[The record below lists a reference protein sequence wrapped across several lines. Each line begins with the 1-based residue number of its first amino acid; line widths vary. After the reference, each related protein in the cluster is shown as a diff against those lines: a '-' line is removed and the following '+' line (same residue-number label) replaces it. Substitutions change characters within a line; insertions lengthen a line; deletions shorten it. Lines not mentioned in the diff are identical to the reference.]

1 MAAVCEPVEECCYH
15 FCVTEDL
22 HLFTKA
28 KVGRDDDAGAL
39 IDLAQKVEQQRTARQ
54 AERQIADFIK
64 DNQVDFG
71 QHLGPLPSLPNGF
84 LLFQRIDEF
93 DARVEAHF
101 ASVMLNGLDADSC
114 SDMAFVSFSSRPTD
128 QTNVFRFLYELAT
141 MEMPDGGL
149 IDLAR
154 RKVTTCE
161 VFVGWEACH
170 LCVTDN

>member
-64 DNQVDFG
+64 AKQVDFG
-71 QHLGPLPSLPNGF
+71 QHLGTLPSLPTGF
-84 LLFQRIDEF
+84 LLFQRIYVF
-93 DARVEAHF
+93 DARVQGHF
-101 ASVMLNGLDADSC
+101 SYVILNTLVAD
-114 SDMAFVSFSSRPTD
+114 
-128 QTNVFRFLYELAT
+128 VFCAV
-141 MEMPDGGL
+141 
-149 IDLAR
+149 A
-154 RKVTTCE
+154 C
-161 VFVGWEACH
+161 VFF
-170 LCVTDN
+170 